1 MATPG
6 GRVRRA
12 GIYTRHFMRSRFAP
26 ALFVI
31 AAIATIAAFAG
42 PAPAAE
48 RSVKDFF
55 GAYVGRSISNIGE
68 GLSQRDLNVV
78 IKKHKKGFTLDWT
91 TVTRKADGAVKSKS
105 YSINFRATQ
114 RRGIFA
120 SAMRNNV
127 FGGAEPLDP
136 LKGDPYV
143 WAGIK
148 GDTLTVH
155 ALLITDDGGYEM
167 QVYERTLTKD
177 GLLLNFSRIRDGT
190 PLRHITGTLKKTGG

>member
-1 MATPG
+1 MS
-6 GRVRRA
+6 
-12 GIYTRHFMRSRFAP
+12 SRFTRV
-26 ALFVI
+26 LFVI
-31 AAIATIAAFAG
+31 AAFAALAG
-42 PAPAAE
+42 PVQAAE
-48 RSVKDFF
+48 RAIKDFY
-55 GAYVGRSISNIGE
+55 GTYVGRSISNIGE

-91 TVTRKADGAVKSKS
+91 TVTRRADGKVKSKS

-127 FGGAEPLDP
+127 FGGSEPLDP

-143 WAGIK
+143 WAGIGGK
-148 GDTLTVH
+148 TLTVH

-167 QVYERTLTKD
+167 QVYERTLTEEGMILK
-177 GLLLNFSRIRDGT
+177 FSRNRDGV
-190 PLRHITGTLKKTGG
+190 PLRFITGTLKKTGG

>member
-1 MATPG
+1 
-6 GRVRRA
+6 
-12 GIYTRHFMRSRFAP
+12 MRSRFAP
-26 ALFVI
+26 ILFVV
-31 AAIATIAAFAG
+31 AAFAAIAAFAG

-48 RSVKDFF
+48 RTIKNFY
-55 GAYVGRSISNIGE
+55 GTYVGRSISTVGE

-78 IKKHKKGFTLDWT
+78 IKKHKNGFTVDWT
-91 TVTRKADGAVKSKS
+91 TVTRMADGKVKSKS

-114 RRGIFA
+114 RSGIFA

-136 LKGDPYV
+136 LKGDPYF

-167 QVYERTLTKD
+167 QIYERTLTED
-177 GLLLNFSRIRDGT
+177 GLLLKFSRNRDGA
-190 PLRHITGTLKKTGG
+190 PLRFITGTLTKTGG

>member
-1 MATPG
+1 
-6 GRVRRA
+6 
-12 GIYTRHFMRSRFAP
+12 MRTRFAS
-26 ALFVI
+26 LLLVV
-31 AAIATIAAFAG
+31 AAIAAFAG

-48 RSVKDFF
+48 RSIKNFF
-55 GAYVGRSISNIGE
+55 GTYVGRSISNVGE

-78 IKKHKKGFTLDWT
+78 IKKHKNGFTLDWT
-91 TVTRKADGAVKSKS
+91 TVTRKADGKVKSKS

-114 RRGIFA
+114 RSGIYA

-167 QVYERTLTKD
+167 QVYERTLTEE
-177 GLLLNFSRIRDGT
+177 GLSLKFSRNRDGV
-190 PLRHITGTLKKTGG
+190 PLRRITGTLKKTGG